1 MTPAR
6 YNGLEAPAISG
17 NSVQLDKAAEILG
30 CSRRTIYNLIREGRL
45 ITFRTKHG
53 QRSQRVE
60 AESVRQ
66 EYVRRAEMA
75 KHFGMT
81 QSAQRN
87 RRLREKRKRLKLET
101 QATPAPQATVSSQPE
116 GNPS

>member
-1 MTPAR
+1 MALAR
-6 YNGLEAPAISG
+6 YNGLEIPTISG
-17 NSVQLDKAAEILG
+17 TSVQLDKAAEILG

-45 ITFRTKHG
+45 VTFRTKHG

-60 AESVRQ
+60 VESVRQ
-66 EYVRRAEMA
+66 EYVRRVELA
-75 KHFGMT
+75 KHFGTT

-87 RRLREKRKRLKLET
+87 RRLREKRKRLKLE
-101 QATPAPQATVSSQPE
+101 APAPQATVSSQPE